1 MLHDVLTNKWV
12 LGCIMFV
19 VILTVTV
26 FCLLWYHWSVAP
38 YKAEA
43 ERASR
48 LLRQS
53 RSAGTLTDTAGSS
66 ERSDEIYSSSGEMP
80 ITSENPSDKQSE
92 LISESKVESDLVD
105 TDLALVPQKPKETK
119 QRVSKFGLGPF
130 PELPP
135 DFPRKKWRNHYDLIG
150 ELFERVEVKLWEQG
164 IRDIRG
170 IGYDHHTGLIHL
182 NRPGIVYVE
191 YEYTETEDEINR
203 YLHVCGS
210 PISEEDIEL
219 LRQDK
224 PVPGLTV
231 LKMSDGIEPY
241 SFLNLKK

>member
-1 MLHDVLTNKWV
+1 MLQNFFLLKWIIGRIV
-12 LGCIMFV
+12 ALLLVASACY
-19 VILTVTV
+19 
-26 FCLLWYHWSVAP
+26 LWYHWSVAP

-53 RSAGTLTDTAGSS
+53 QSAETLTDTAGSS

-92 LISESKVESDLVD
+92 LISESKVESDLV
-105 TDLALVPQKPKETK
+105 LALVPQKPKEPK

-164 IRDIRG
+164 IRDIKG

-241 SFLNLKK
+241 SFLDLKK